1 MPNSEGTETRLRA
14 LSAIAAA
21 YHHLHSHFL
30 LVRYNICMVQTEP
43 LSSYKRYLVMYMKF
57 RGDPSHQIRNPQQQQ
72 REQEKEQRYEVSNEP
87 LVLCDE
93 AKTD

>member
-1 MPNSEGTETRLRA
+1 
-14 LSAIAAA
+14 
-21 YHHLHSHFL
+21 
-30 LVRYNICMVQTEP
+30 
-43 LSSYKRYLVMYMKF
+43 MYMKV
-57 RGDPSHQIRNPQQQQ
+57 RGDPSQQISNPQQQQ

>member
-1 MPNSEGTETRLRA
+1 
-14 LSAIAAA
+14 
-21 YHHLHSHFL
+21 
-30 LVRYNICMVQTEP
+30 
-43 LSSYKRYLVMYMKF
+43 MYMKF